1 MKTRLLYLSI
11 GLLLSACATRQ
22 YTPELR
28 YVAPEGVLP
37 PATLQSKF
45 STHLGRHESQSL
57 QILDDISCKPQRVFY
72 AWQSSRQA
80 DAVPPVPVEAG
91 HVITLVYVATLPGDR
106 SCTVYAGAIFESGKT
121 YSVSGGNNAL
131 VGVADYFKNRTCAFN
146 IVDESTKQALP
157 LLDKTHICGK

>member
-1 MKTRLLYLSI
+1 MKKRLLSLSI
-11 GLLLSACATRQ
+11 GLLLAGCASRQ

-28 YVAPEGVLP
+28 YVAPADAAMP

-72 AWQSSRQA
+72 AWQSSGQA
-80 DAVPPVPVEAG
+80 PAPVPVEAG
-91 HVITLVYVATLPGDR
+91 HVITLVYTATLPGER
-106 SCTVYAGAIFESGKT
+106 SCTIYAGMIFESGKT
-121 YSVSGGNNAL
+121 YSVSGGNNVLA
-131 VGVADYFKNRTCAFN
+131 GVADYFKNRTCSFS
-146 IVDESTKQALP
+146 IVDESTKQVQP